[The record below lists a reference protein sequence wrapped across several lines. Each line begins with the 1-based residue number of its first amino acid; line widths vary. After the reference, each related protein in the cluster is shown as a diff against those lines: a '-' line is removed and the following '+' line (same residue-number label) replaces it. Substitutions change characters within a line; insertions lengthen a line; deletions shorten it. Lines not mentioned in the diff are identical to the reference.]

1 MSLKSNNKIDTNR
14 YKLEVSVDAQTF
26 EDGIQKVFKR
36 QNKKITIPG
45 FRRGKAPRSFVE
57 KYYGSNVFFEDA
69 VNETYPAALDAA
81 ISEADL
87 EVIDDKI
94 NLDIIEIG
102 KDGYIF
108 TAEVTT
114 KPEVSISDY
123 KGIEVE
129 KKAVEVTDDDIEDE
143 INKAKEKTAR
153 VVSVEDRAAQNNDI
167 AVIDFEGFVDGV
179 AFDGGK
185 GENYPLT
192 LGSGQFIPGFE
203 EQIIGHNIGDEFD
216 VNVKF
221 PEDYQAENL
230 KGKDAVFKVKLNELK
245 VKEYPEIDDEFAKDV
260 SDFDTLDEYKED
272 IRKNV
277 LEQKQKLADDDVD
290 KQIIDKLVELL
301 EAEIPEAMFENKIN
315 DDIKEFSYRLQSQN
329 IDINTYLKYTGMD
342 AKSLREGFRS
352 QAERQVKLRLALEK
366 IAQNENFEATSE
378 DIENEFSKI
387 ADMYKMEVEKVKNL
401 ISEKDLSK
409 DIIVDKAMKLVK
421 ETANIK

>member
-26 EDGIQKVFKR
+26 ENGIQNVFKR

-45 FRRGKAPRSFVE
+45 FRKGKAPRSFVE
-57 KYYGSNVFFEDA
+57 KYYGANVFFEDA

-81 ISEADL
+81 IAEADL

-102 KDGYIF
+102 KDGYVF

-129 KKAVEVTDDDIEDE
+129 KKPVEVTDDDIKDE
-143 INKAKEKTAR
+143 INKAKEKTSR
-153 VVSVEDRAAQNNDI
+153 IIPVEDRAAQNNDI

-203 EQIIGHNIGDEFD
+203 DQIVGHNIDDEFD

-315 DDIKEFSYRLQSQN
+315 DDIKEFSYRLQGQN

-342 AKSLREGFRS
+342 AQSLREGFRS

-387 ADMYKMEVEKVKNL
+387 ADMYKMDVEKVKKL
-401 ISEKDLSK
+401 ISEKDLAK
-409 DIIVDKAMKLVK
+409 DIVVDKAMKLVK

>member
-26 EDGIQKVFKR
+26 ENGIQNVFKR

-45 FRRGKAPRSFVE
+45 FRKGKAPRSFVE
-57 KYYGSNVFFEDA
+57 KYYGANVFFEDA

-81 ISEADL
+81 IAEADL

-102 KDGYIF
+102 KDGYVF

-129 KKAVEVTDDDIEDE
+129 KKPVEVTDDDIKDE
-143 INKAKEKTAR
+143 INKAREKTSR
-153 VVSVEDRAAQNNDI
+153 IIPVEGRAAQNNDI

-203 EQIIGHNIGDEFD
+203 DQIVGHNIDDEFD

-315 DDIKEFSYRLQSQN
+315 DDIKEFSYRLQGQN

-342 AKSLREGFRS
+342 AQSLREGFRS

-387 ADMYKMEVEKVKNL
+387 ADMYKMDVEKVKKL
-401 ISEKDLSK
+401 ISEKDLAK
-409 DIIVDKAMKLVK
+409 DIVVDKAMKLVK

>member
-45 FRRGKAPRSFVE
+45 FRKGKAPRSFVE

-143 INKAKEKTAR
+143 INKAKEKTSR

-290 KQIIDKLVELL
+290 KQIINKLVELL

>member
-45 FRRGKAPRSFVE
+45 FRKGKAPRSFVE

-143 INKAKEKTAR
+143 INKAKEKTSR

>member
-26 EDGIQKVFKR
+26 ENGIQNVFKR

-45 FRRGKAPRSFVE
+45 FRKGKAPRSFVE
-57 KYYGSNVFFEDA
+57 KYYGANVFFEDA

-81 ISEADL
+81 IAEADL

-102 KDGYIF
+102 KDGYVF

-129 KKAVEVTDDDIEDE
+129 KKPVEVTDDDIKDE
-143 INKAKEKTAR
+143 INKAKEKTSR
-153 VVSVEDRAAQNNDI
+153 IIPVEDRAAQIDDI

-203 EQIIGHNIGDEFD
+203 DQIVGHNIDDEFD

-315 DDIKEFSYRLQSQN
+315 DDIKEFSYRLQGQN

-342 AKSLREGFRS
+342 AQSLREGFRS

-387 ADMYKMEVEKVKNL
+387 ADMYKMDVEKVKKL
-401 ISEKDLSK
+401 ISEKDLAK
-409 DIIVDKAMKLVK
+409 DIVVDKAMKLVK

>member
-143 INKAKEKTAR
+143 INKAKEKTSR

>member
-26 EDGIQKVFKR
+26 ENGIQNVFKR

-45 FRRGKAPRSFVE
+45 FRKGKAPRSFVE
-57 KYYGSNVFFEDA
+57 KYYGANVFFEDA

-81 ISEADL
+81 IAEADL

-102 KDGYIF
+102 KDGYVF

-129 KKAVEVTDDDIEDE
+129 KKPVEVTDDDIADE
-143 INKAKEKTAR
+143 INKAKEKTSR
-153 VVSVEDRAAQNNDI
+153 IIPVEDRAAQNNDI

-203 EQIIGHNIGDEFD
+203 DQIVGHNIDDEFD

-277 LEQKQKLADDDVD
+277 LEQKQKLADDDID

-315 DDIKEFSYRLQSQN
+315 DDIKEFSYRLQGQN

-342 AKSLREGFRS
+342 AQSLREGFRS

-387 ADMYKMEVEKVKNL
+387 ADMYKMDVEKVKKL
-401 ISEKDLSK
+401 ISEKDLAK
-409 DIIVDKAMKLVK
+409 DIVVDKAMKLVK